1 MGRAAVIKLLED
13 KVASSGVARR
23 LGAASVGTE
32 PS

>member
-13 KVASSGVARR
+13 NASSGVARR